1 MMLRKNIAVIKPV
14 RIELNDDHK
23 KVSSLVVL
31 LIAIDKRMAANAHAD
46 TKRTRAKKTKKIDV
60 GKLYRDGSQNCG
72 PLLFLIVHA
81 LSLLLHLKYLSSGKT
96 YDRYSNIT
104 SLSRFIPNY

>member
-1 MMLRKNIAVIKPV
+1 MMLRKNRAVIKPA

-31 LIAIDKRMAANAHAD
+31 LIAIDKRMAADAHAD
-46 TKRTRAKKTKKIDV
+46 TKRSRSKKTKKIDV
-60 GKLYRDGSQNCG
+60 GKLYREGSQKCG

-81 LSLLLHLKYLSSGKT
+81 LSLLLHLKYLSIGKA
-96 YDRYSNIT
+96 YDRYNSIT
-104 SLSRFIPNY
+104 SLAGFFPNY